1 MTEQDL
7 IDLKLERTDVS
18 AEESGHEAFHYY
30 ALDFGNGALSIISNA
45 SDETDNGEWFVEI
58 FEDNTIRFTDRGELE
73 LFINI
78 IKNNTK

>member
-18 AEESGHEAFHYY
+18 ADESGDKAFHYY
-30 ALDFGNGALSIISNA
+30 ALDFGNGAVSIISNA
-45 SDETDNGEWFVEI
+45 SDETNNGDWFVEI
-58 FEDNTIRFTDRGELE
+58 FEDESIQFTDKDELE

-78 IKNNTK
+78 VNRNTK